1 MSIHVPLLISM
12 GKSGRYI
19 IGIAGGSASGKT
31 SILNDLLSSP
41 WKDSLALVSQDNYY
55 IDRENQFVDEN
66 GIINFDLPTAIDND
80 HFYADVQ
87 ALERGESITKTEY
100 TFNNDA
106 VKPKEI
112 TIHSA
117 PIIIVEGLFIFHF
130 ERIKSEMDYKVFV
143 DAESEVRLQRRI
155 DRDLTER
162 GYPES
167 DVRYRWKNHVQPAD
181 ELYLQP
187 YKAECDL
194 IIDSTESYHRDFL
207 ALENHIKALLENEKS
222 ISPR

>member
-1 MSIHVPLLISM
+1 MSIHLSLLIIMSE
-12 GKSGRYI
+12 SGRHI

-31 SILNDLLSSP
+31 SILNDLLASP

-87 ALERGESITKTEY
+87 ALAKGESITKTEY
-100 TFNNDA
+100 TFNNNA

-130 ERIKSEMDYKVFV
+130 ERIKSEIDYKVFV
-143 DAESEVRLQRRI
+143 DAESDVRLQRRI

-162 GYPES
+162 G
-167 DVRYRWKNHVQPAD
+167 DR
-181 ELYLQP
+181 
-187 YKAECDL
+187 
-194 IIDSTESYHRDFL
+194 
-207 ALENHIKALLENEKS
+207 KS
-222 ISPR
+222 VV